1 MDAVVTT
8 HKNVMY
14 AVYSLDECDVCHCT
28 KVQMGESESTKKAVV
43 FCCHRHSLSYKP
55 AVLPNRRHILNATL
69 SAALSSVNEFAQ
81 ATPDKPAKR
90 MPSIFVAHGSPMNAI
105 EDNDFTRALKQ
116 WGQEIGR
123 PTAILVV
130 SAHWLTPNETK
141 VAVQLSPQTIHDFG
155 GFPKA
160 LFDMQYPAAGSP
172 EFAQQALQALA
183 AQGAKPSMDWGLDH
197 GAWSVLHHM
206 YPKADIAVFQVSID
220 YAKDGAY
227 HLSVGRALAALRD
240 KGVLVLGSGNVT
252 HNLRAL
258 DVGAPAG
265 PVASRPWAQSFDA
278 AVRAA
283 LIANDAQSLA
293 NYLNLDSG
301 AKMAVPAPDHYWP
314 LLYALGAAQG
324 PEAAKFVYEGFQA
337 GTLSMRC
344 VQWG

>member
-1 MDAVVTT
+1 M
-8 HKNVMY
+8 
-14 AVYSLDECDVCHCT
+14 
-28 KVQMGESESTKKAVV
+28 Q
-43 FCCHRHSLSYKP
+43 
-55 AVLPNRRHILNATL
+55 PNRRQILNATL
-69 SAALSSVNEFAQ
+69 SATLLSLGDLAG
-81 ATPDKPAKR
+81 AAPANPVKR

-105 EDNDFTRALKQ
+105 EDNDFTRALQQ
-116 WGQEIGR
+116 WGQKIGR

-141 VAVQLSPQTIHDFG
+141 VAVQISPKTIHDFR

-172 EFAQQALQALA
+172 EFAKDAIQALS
-183 AQGAKPSMDWGLDH
+183 AQGAKPSTDWGLDH

-206 YPKADIAVFQVSID
+206 YPKADIPVFQVSID

-227 HLSVGRALAALRD
+227 HLSVGRSLSALRD
-240 KGVLVLGSGNVT
+240 MGVLVLGSGNVT

-258 DVGAPAG
+258 DFDAQAG
-265 PVASRPWAQSFDA
+265 QVASRPWAQSFDA

-283 LIANDAQSLA
+283 LLANDNQALA
-293 NYLNLDSG
+293 NYLNLDPG
-301 AKMAVPAPDHYWP
+301 AKMSVPAPDHYWP
-314 LLYALGAAQG
+314 LLYALGAARNS
-324 PEAAKFVYEGFQA
+324 EAAKFVYEGFQA

>member
-1 MDAVVTT
+1 M
-8 HKNVMY
+8 
-14 AVYSLDECDVCHCT
+14 
-28 KVQMGESESTKKAVV
+28 
-43 FCCHRHSLSYKP
+43 
-55 AVLPNRRHILNATL
+55 NATL
-69 SAALSSVNEFAQ
+69 SAALSSVNELAQ
-81 ATPDKPAKR
+81 STPDEPAKR